1 MAQKLL
7 TPLTI
12 KNLSSPGSDAV
23 TVFVNGEAY
32 GRLRIEAGGRM
43 SWSDG
48 TGNHDTNLYRESAD
62 TLTTDDI
69 FKALT
74 ALVSPITSGV
84 PSANVPNGAIAV
96 DNLNNRLYFRS
107 NSTWRVVQ
115 GGATVSANAPDSPL
129 EGALWFDTDDNK
141 LYIRQGNAWVLAG
154 GSGSSVTVSD
164 NEPASPTVGNLWYES
179 DTGKMFI
186 YYDSFWVEVSGD
198 TGPQGPAGPAG
209 PALNTQNIRIAVAG
223 AGEIDTSTG
232 NLTLD
237 SAGGTVTVDDNLTVT
252 GNLTVSGTTTSVN
265 TETVTI
271 DDNIIVLNNNATGAP
286 SENAGIEVERG
297 SSVNV
302 ALRWNESTDKW
313 QFTNDGTTY
322 SDLGAGGSTISVSS
336 NPPASPT
343 EGNLWFDSDTAQTFI
358 YYDSQWLEIGAGI
371 GGGGSSSISVSP
383 NPPASPSE
391 GNLWFDSD
399 TAQTFIYYDSQWV
412 EVGGSTGGAVMQ
424 VSSSAPASPLE
435 GRMWFDS
442 DTAQTFVYYDSQ
454 WVEIGASAM
463 AATVSANAPVSPIS
477 GQIWL
482 DSDTGGVYV
491 YYSNVWIEVGAVPQ
505 LTSAAINTALGYTP
519 ANSSTAATTGKAIA
533 MSIVFGG

>member
-1 MAQKLL
+1 VAQKLL

-32 GRLRIEAGGRM
+32 GRLKIEAGGRM

-48 TGNHDTNLYRESAD
+48 TGTHDTNLYRESAD

-74 ALVSPITSGV
+74 ALVSPITSGA

-129 EGALWFDTDDNK
+129 EGALWFDTDDSK

-154 GSGSSVTVSD
+154 GGGGSSVTVSD
-164 NEPASPTVGNLWYES
+164 SEPASPSVGNLWYES

-198 TGPQGPAGPAG
+198 TGPQGPAGP
-209 PALNTQNIRIAVAG
+209 
-223 AGEIDTSTG
+223 
-232 NLTLD
+232 
-237 SAGGTVTVDDNLTVT
+237 
-252 GNLTVSGTTTSVN
+252 
-265 TETVTI
+265 
-271 DDNIIVLNNNATGAP
+271 TGA
-286 SENAGIEVERG
+286 N
-297 SSVNV
+297 
-302 ALRWNESTDKW
+302 
-313 QFTNDGTTY
+313 
-322 SDLGAGGSTISVSS
+322 ISVSS
-336 NPPASPT
+336 NSPASPT
-343 EGNLWFDSDTAQTFI
+343 EGSL
-358 YYDSQWLEIGAGI
+358 
-371 GGGGSSSISVSP
+371 
-383 NPPASPSE
+383 
-391 GNLWFDSD
+391 
-399 TAQTFIYYDSQWV
+399 
-412 EVGGSTGGAVMQ
+412 
-424 VSSSAPASPLE
+424 
-435 GRMWFDS
+435 WFDS

-463 AATVSANAPVSPIS
+463 AATVSADAPVSPIS

-505 LTSAAINTALGYTP
+505 LTSAAITTALGYTP

>member
-1 MAQKLL
+1 VAQKLL

-164 NEPASPTVGNLWYES
+164 NEPASPSVGNLWYES

-223 AGEIDTSTG
+223 AGEIE
-232 NLTLD
+232 TL
-237 SAGGTVTVDDNLTVT
+237 SC
-252 GNLTVSGTTTSVN
+252 SSTTT
-265 TETVTI
+265 
-271 DDNIIVLNNNATGAP
+271 
-286 SENAGIEVERG
+286 R
-297 SSVNV
+297 
-302 ALRWNESTDKW
+302 
-313 QFTNDGTTY
+313 
-322 SDLGAGGSTISVSS
+322 
-336 NPPASPT
+336 
-343 EGNLWFDSDTAQTFI
+343 
-358 YYDSQWLEIGAGI
+358 
-371 GGGGSSSISVSP
+371 
-383 NPPASPSE
+383 
-391 GNLWFDSD
+391 
-399 TAQTFIYYDSQWV
+399 
-412 EVGGSTGGAVMQ
+412 
-424 VSSSAPASPLE
+424 
-435 GRMWFDS
+435 
-442 DTAQTFVYYDSQ
+442 
-454 WVEIGASAM
+454 
-463 AATVSANAPVSPIS
+463 S
-477 GQIWL
+477 GL
-482 DSDTGGVYV
+482 K
-491 YYSNVWIEVGAVPQ
+491 
-505 LTSAAINTALGYTP
+505 SAAIRVRKVLLVRLALLVPRVRRVLLVQRNLLPSHHPPQPRRPQDNFGLIP
-519 ANSSTAATTGKAIA
+519 STATPTSTTTAVGFKSLVKNHSLRTSTTCL
-533 MSIVFGG
+533 MSPLQAQSVDSFSNTTEHHGLTTPLIWAHIRREVTFRVSLRELV

>member
-1 MAQKLL
+1 MARFVG
-7 TPLTI
+7 TPLR
-12 KNLSSPGSDAV
+12 GV
-23 TVFVNGEAY
+23 EFVNPGDEALSLRVVNDPHA
-32 GRLRIEAGGRM
+32 RLRIDAGGRLT
-43 SWSDG
+43 WSSG
-48 TGNHDTNLYRESAD
+48 AATGDVNLYRDGNNA
-62 TLTTDDI
+62 LITDDTFEAVSGI
-69 FKALT
+69 ITLVT
-74 ALVSPITSGV
+74 AGA
-84 PSANVPNGAIAV
+84 PSAALPDGALAV
-96 DNLNNRLYFRS
+96 DTTNDRFYFRS
-107 NSTWRVVQ
+107 DSTWRVVQ
-115 GGATVSANAPDSPL
+115 GGATVSANAPDSPI
-129 EGALWFDTDDNK
+129 EGALWFDTDDGK
-141 LYIRQGNAWVLAG
+141 LYVRQGNAWVLAG
-154 GSGSSVTVSD
+154 GGGSSVTVSD

-209 PALNTQNIRIAVAG
+209 PAMNTQDIRIAVAG

-322 SDLGAGGSTISVSS
+322 SDLGAGGSTISVSP

-358 YYDSQWLEIGAGI
+358 YYDSQW
-371 GGGGSSSISVSP
+371 
-383 NPPASPSE
+383 
-391 GNLWFDSD
+391 
-399 TAQTFIYYDSQWV
+399 V
-412 EVGGSTGGAVMQ
+412 EV
-424 VSSSAPASPLE
+424 
-435 GRMWFDS
+435 
-442 DTAQTFVYYDSQ
+442 
-454 WVEIGASAM
+454 GASAM
-463 AATVSANAPVSPIS
+463 AATVSSNAPVSPIS

-482 DSDTGGVYV
+482 NADTGGVYV

-505 LTSAAINTALGYTP
+505 LTSAAITTALGYTPATPLTSAAISTALGYTPAPPLTSATINTALGYTP

>member
-1 MAQKLL
+1 VAQKLL

-74 ALVSPITSGV
+74 ALVSPITSGA

-129 EGALWFDTDDNK
+129 EGALWFDTDDSK

-164 NEPASPTVGNLWYES
+164 NEPASPSVGNLWYES

-302 ALRWNESTDKW
+302 ALRWNESTDTW

-358 YYDSQWLEIGAGI
+358 YYDSQW
-371 GGGGSSSISVSP
+371 
-383 NPPASPSE
+383 
-391 GNLWFDSD
+391 
-399 TAQTFIYYDSQWV
+399 V

-424 VSSSAPASPLE
+424 VSSSAPGSPLE